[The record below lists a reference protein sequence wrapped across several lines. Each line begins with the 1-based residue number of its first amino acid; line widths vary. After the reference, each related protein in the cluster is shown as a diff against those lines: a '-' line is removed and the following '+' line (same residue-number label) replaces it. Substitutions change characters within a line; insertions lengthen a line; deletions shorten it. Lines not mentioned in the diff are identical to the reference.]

1 MASTKTSTVI
11 QAPIEEGFAY
21 VSDPTN
27 IPEWLVNLSA
37 ISDVTGSGV
46 GQRYRWK
53 YTMIGLPFDGET
65 TVKEHIT
72 NERLVTESTG
82 GIPNTFTMVFE
93 PHEGG
98 TKLDVDTEYTIPV
111 PVLGKLAEK
120 LVAKRVQREAEQS
133 AQNIKER
140 LEL

>member
-11 QAPIEEGFAY
+11 QAPIEQVFAY

-27 IPEWLVNLSA
+27 IPEWLVNLSE

-93 PHEGG
+93 PHEKG

-120 LVAKRVQREAEQS
+120 LVAKRVQREAEES